1 MRSKNEQLALG
12 DILENIS
19 LARSFSNGMS
29 LSEFEADRRT
39 VYAVTRCLEII
50 SEASR
55 RLSSELKERHPDVD
69 WIKIMASGN
78 VYRHG
83 YQVVRDEILWNT
95 LKHALEPLK
104 AVAEEELRR
113 TDTGSTL

>member
-1 MRSKNEQLALG
+1 MFSRTEHLALRG
-12 DILENIS
+12 ILENIVLAQSFSQGLS
-19 LARSFSNGMS
+19 LA
-29 LSEFEADRRT
+29 EFEADRRT

-55 RLSSELKERHPDVD
+55 RLTPELKKRHPGID
-69 WIKIMASGN
+69 WVKVAASGN
-78 VYRHG
+78 IYRHG

-104 AVAEEELRR
+104 IVVEEELRR
-113 TDTGSTL
+113 LEAK